1 MSKEWRVGPGY
12 RWKND
17 DSGDS
22 GYAIDNL
29 DTKELSDL
37 GDKFDIFEVLFILT
51 REALASYEGLDRG
64 FEGDKLDV
72 CHHVSRY
79 ITKNRKHFL

>member
-1 MSKEWRVGPGY
+1 MSKEWRIGPGY

-17 DSGDS
+17 ENGDS

-37 GDKFDIFEVLFILT
+37 GDKFDIFEALFILT
-51 REALASYEGLDRG
+51 REALASYEELDRG

>member
-1 MSKEWRVGPGY
+1 MSEEWRVGRGY
-12 RWKND
+12 RWKSD
-17 DSGDS
+17 GDS

-29 DTKELSDL
+29 DTKQLSDL
-37 GDKFDIFEVLFILT
+37 EDKFDIFEALFILT
-51 REALASYEGLDRG
+51 REALESYERLDRG

-79 ITKNRKHFL
+79 ITKNRKHLL